1 MSRRVAVGADHAGVD
16 LKDELA
22 ALLRER
28 GFDVEDRGT
37 SGHGS
42 VDYPDFA
49 HAVCADVTSGHS
61 ELGLLVCGTGL
72 GMSMAANRH
81 LGIRAALCAEPF
93 SARMSRMH
101 NDANVLCMG
110 ARVVGAGL
118 AEEILSV
125 FLATAFE
132 GGRHARR
139 VAKIE
144 PASDPTA
151 D

>member
-1 MSRRVAVGADHAGVD
+1 MSRRIAVGADHAGVD
-16 LKDELA
+16 LKDALA
-22 ALLRER
+22 QLLRER
-28 GFDVEDRGT
+28 GFEVHDCGT
-37 SGHGS
+37 SGHDS

-49 HAVCADVTSGHS
+49 HAVCAEVGSGRS

-81 LGIRAALCAEPF
+81 AGIRAALCAEPF
-93 SARMSRMH
+93 SARMTRMH

-110 ARVVGAGL
+110 SRVVGPGL

-125 FLATAFE
+125 FVTTAFE

-139 VAKIE
+139 VGKIE
-144 PASDPTA
+144 LGAAPTG
-151 D
+151 